1 MASNLA
7 LLQSGTVGMVFPQHL
22 FYLRP
27 IFAWGAN
34 YQRCRDLLA
43 RTGTG
48 IHEGIYLECP
58 TGSMFWCRTDA
69 LRKLLELDLQFSDFD
84 DEAGQI
90 DGTLAH
96 AMERAFLYAGGSRLY
111 LGQGVPSRSLPITAY
126 TAADQP
132 AQ

>member
-69 LRKLLELDLQFSDFD
+69 LRNCWNS
-84 DEAGQI
+84 I
-90 DGTLAH
+90 CN
-96 AMERAFLYAGGSRLY
+96 SRILTTR
-111 LGQGVPSRSLPITAY
+111 QAR
-126 TAADQP
+126 
-132 AQ
+132 

>member
-1 MASNLA
+1 
-7 LLQSGTVGMVFPQHL
+7 
-22 FYLRP
+22 
-27 IFAWGAN
+27 
-34 YQRCRDLLA
+34 
-43 RTGTG
+43 
-48 IHEGIYLECP
+48 
-58 TGSMFWCRTDA
+58 MFWCRTDA

-96 AMERAFLYAGGSRLY
+96 AMERAFLYAVEAQRLY